1 MSEKP
6 EEKSREIIDQ
16 LLAGATLT
24 GVEIQTARYCEGR
37 PDSLKAYRRPL
48 PFCYQSTGIETRFT
62 NLLEPD
68 ARSRPVF
75 AFHKPETLAKPVAG

>member
-24 GVEIQTARYCEGR
+24 GVEIQTARCSEGL
-37 PDSLKAYRRPL
+37 PDSLKARACLFDPLRRWVNVPL
-48 PFCYQSTGIETRFT
+48 RDHNAGMACQFLNREGVRSSLPQSR
-62 NLLEPD
+62 
-68 ARSRPVF
+68 
-75 AFHKPETLAKPVAG
+75 

>member
-24 GVEIQTARYCEGR
+24 GVEIQTARYSEG
-37 PDSLKAYRRPL
+37 L
-48 PFCYQSTGIETRFT
+48 
-62 NLLEPD
+62 
-68 ARSRPVF
+68 PVF
-75 AFHKPETLAKPVAG
+75 ES